1 METYD
6 VLEELEEDF
15 CETEEDDFCETEED
29 DDTLV
34 DELESVVERNV
45 ETDEKD
51 VEVDEGEVD
60 DEVDEEVEKDKR
72 RHSILSAL
80 SHPDL
85 ANATTVDAWAD
96 AASELRSR
104 GSRGPGVSSLRKMYT
119 SAKRRTGIDRRGKS
133 AG

>member
-1 METYD
+1 ME
-6 VLEELEEDF
+6 
-15 CETEEDDFCETEED
+15 
-29 DDTLV
+29 LV
-34 DELESVVERNV
+34 PEVERDV

-60 DEVDEEVEKDKR
+60 DEVDEEVENDIL
-72 RHSILSAL
+72 RHSIL

-85 ANATTVDAWAD
+85 ANATTVDAWAND
-96 AASELRSR
+96 VSELRSQ
-104 GSRGPGVSSLRKMYT
+104 GPGVSPLRKMYS